1 MDKTQLKVY
10 QKYIIDNR
18 KKLLNELSKISI
30 PQPVYEEI
38 NSNEE
43 VFEPDVEIDEGIEEV
58 SDSSEVLGENGVIII
73 WKN

>member
-1 MDKTQLKVY
+1 MAVKISELINIEFIQEL
-10 QKYIIDNR
+10 Q
-18 KKLLNELSKISI
+18 NELSKISI

-58 SDSSEVLGENGVIII
+58 SDSSEVLGENGVI
-73 WKN
+73 